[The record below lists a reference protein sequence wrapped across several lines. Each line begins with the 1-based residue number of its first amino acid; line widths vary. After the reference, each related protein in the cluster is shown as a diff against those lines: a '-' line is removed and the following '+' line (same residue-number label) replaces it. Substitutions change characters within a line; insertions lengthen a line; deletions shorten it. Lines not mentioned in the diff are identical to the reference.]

1 MIQSPVAKGK
11 MCISKL
17 VDKWFLEVVASQ
29 WVAKRLYQKKRK
41 KMPYDRFGQWQIA
54 AVTLS
59 LHGRS

>member
-1 MIQSPVAKGK
+1 

-29 WVAKRLYQKKRK
+29 WVAKRLYQKKK
-41 KMPYDRFGQWQIA
+41 KKTPYDRFGQWQIA

>member
-29 WVAKRLYQKKRK
+29 WVAKRLYQKKERK
-41 KMPYDRFGQWQIA
+41 RLMIA
-54 AVTLS
+54 LVNKIKIK
-59 LHGRS
+59 